1 MTVQERDDKA
11 AQILEICREKKLHIA
26 CAESLTAGLLADAFV
41 RIPGASDVFLGSAVT
56 YTDEEK
62 MNVLGVDPS
71 LLEAYGA
78 VHPQVARQM
87 AQGVGK
93 LYSRADEGYQ
103 DSVIGLA
110 TTGVAGPGP
119 DDMGK
124 PAGLV
129 YIACALPYG
138 AQQRTQVTDDEA
150 ADLQEEIDYENSL
163 RSRAYVAAYYIK
175 ELHCQGDRQEVRE
188 RTVNAVLDL
197 LLTKLK
203 AQEQTI
209 GYRQKP

>member
-1 MTVQERDDKA
+1 
-11 AQILEICREKKLHIA
+11 
-26 CAESLTAGLLADAFV
+26 
-41 RIPGASDVFLGSAVT
+41 
-56 YTDEEK
+56 
-62 MNVLGVDPS
+62 
-71 LLEAYGA
+71 
-78 VHPQVARQM
+78 
-87 AQGVGK
+87 
-93 LYSRADEGYQ
+93 
-103 DSVIGLA
+103 
-110 TTGVAGPGP
+110 
-119 DDMGK
+119 MGK

-188 RTVNAVLDL
+188 RTVDAVLDL

-203 AQEQTI
+203 AQEQTV